1 MTVYVPCVTSKAEE
15 VKAGIYHEGFLAKDR
30 ETDIALDAMATGLWE
45 RAMRDEIQLYQ
56 RRSGKFSWHYFFVE
70 TAA

>member
-1 MTVYVPCVTSKAEE
+1 MTVYVPCVTSKADE

-56 RRSGKFSWHYFFVE
+56 LRSGKFRWHYFYVE
-70 TAA
+70 KA

>member
-1 MTVYVPCVTSKAEE
+1 MTTYVPCVSARPDA
-15 VKAGIYHEGFLAKDR
+15 VKAAIYHEGFLALDR